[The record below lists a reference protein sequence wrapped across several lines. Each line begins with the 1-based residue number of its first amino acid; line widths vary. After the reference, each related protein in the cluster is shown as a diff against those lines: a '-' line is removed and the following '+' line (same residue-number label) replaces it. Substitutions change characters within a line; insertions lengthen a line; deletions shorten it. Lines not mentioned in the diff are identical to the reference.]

1 MLATSAN
8 GFQMAEGMSQVIKL
22 VGIAGSLRRQ
32 SFNGALLA
40 AAARSMPEGAQL
52 EIVPIRDIPL
62 YNADLE
68 AESGIPAA
76 VMHAKDAL
84 TGAQGLVI
92 ATPEYNGGIPGVAK
106 NAIDWMS
113 RPSQDI
119 ARVFHGRWVAL
130 MGATPGGFGT
140 VLAQAGW
147 LQVLRTLRMRL
158 WTDGGPFYLPHAA
171 QAFDPEGLADAE
183 QRTRLAGYMAAYV
196 ERIRAGTD

>member
-1 MLATSAN
+1 MLATSSN
-8 GFQMAEGMSQVIKL
+8 GFPIAEGIAQVIKL

-40 AAARSMPEGAQL
+40 AAAQSMPEGAQL

-62 YNADLE
+62 YNADVE

-106 NAIDWMS
+106 NALDWMS

-119 ARVFHGRWVAL
+119 PRVFHGKWVAL

-158 WTDGGPFYLPHAA
+158 WTDAGPFYLSHAA
-171 QAFDPEGLADAE
+171 QFFDSQRLADTE
-183 QRTRLAGYMAAYV
+183 QRTRLVGYMAAYV
-196 ERIRAGTD
+196 DRIRAGTG